1 MSAFHYAADG
11 VRLQAVQQGAGPL
24 VVLLHGGGASHHA
37 VLPYAAPLADRYRVV
52 TPDLRGSGRSW
63 CAEPLSWDRLAD
75 DVAALLDHLGAER
88 AVVGGASL
96 GASAALRFALKFP
109 ERAAG
114 LMLVTPAHGGIA
126 LTTHQAQAL
135 GDMAARLE
143 AAGPEGL
150 EGLEGLR
157 PLYQATPALSAYFD
171 AVVGSWDLA
180 SLRATAAFM
189 ASGAQPIGAPD
200 DLAAVAVPTLLTP
213 GDDPMHPAEISA
225 LYAARIPRCVVAG
238 AGETGPIGG
247 FCDRLAP
254 W

>member
-11 VRLQAVQQGAGPL
+11 VRLHAVQQGAGPL

-37 VLPYAAPLADRYRVV
+37 VLPYATPLADRYRVV

-63 CAEPLSWDRLAD
+63 CAEPLSWERLAD
-75 DVAALLDHLGAER
+75 DVAALLDHLGAAR

-109 ERAAG
+109 DRIAG
-114 LMLVTPAHGGIA
+114 LLLVTPAHSGVP
-126 LTTHQAQAL
+126 LTAHQAQAL

-150 EGLEGLR
+150 EALR

-180 SLRATAAFM
+180 SLKATTAFM
-189 ASGAQPIGAPD
+189 ASGAQPIVSPD
-200 DLAAVAVPTLLTP
+200 DLAAVAVSTLLIP
-213 GDDPMHPAEISA
+213 GDDPMHPAEVSA
-225 LYAARIPRCVVAG
+225 LYAAKIPGCIVAG
-238 AGETGPIGG
+238 VDETDPIGG